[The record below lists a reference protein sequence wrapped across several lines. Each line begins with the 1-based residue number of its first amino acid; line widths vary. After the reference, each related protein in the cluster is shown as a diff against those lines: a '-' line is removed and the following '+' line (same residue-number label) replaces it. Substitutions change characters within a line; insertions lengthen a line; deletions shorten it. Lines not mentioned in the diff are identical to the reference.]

1 MVFNVYSTFSFVLCI
16 IVSITFVIINRNLR
30 SFRIYVFFWG
40 YLSSKYINSIALSN
54 QSNTIAQIITPA
66 ENTSISSETSSQPTV
81 QAQANEQP
89 APAPVAAQRRN
100 PEFQEP
106 QGDREDDW
114 LGILHNTVSFIIL
127 FSIIYFY
134 SSFERFFV
142 ICVVVF
148 FLFL

>member
-1 MVFNVYSTFSFVLCI
+1 MFLF
-16 IVSITFVIINRNLR
+16 
-30 SFRIYVFFWG
+30 G
-40 YLSSKYINSIALSN
+40 YLSSKYINSLALSN
-54 QSNTIAQIITPA
+54 QSNPIAQILTPA
-66 ENTSISSETSSQPTV
+66 ENTLISSETLSQPAV

-89 APAPVAAQRRN
+89 APPPVAAQRRN
-100 PEFQEP
+100 PDFQEP

-127 FSIIYFY
+127 FSIIYYY